1 MIEVVVTGIG
11 LRSSLGDLEQSWH
24 RLCQSQTAIALHRL
38 FPELPTLPLALIGS
52 TPQQLRPLVQIIVQ
66 DALDM
71 AGLQSP
77 LPDCGIAIGSSRGC
91 QGELEFLRQHPEQL
105 SVWPE
110 RLLATATNIAARQ
123 IQTHGPVAA
132 PMAACAT
139 SLWAIAQGY
148 WWLQQGQCQQVLVG
162 AVETPITPLT
172 LASFKRMGAL
182 ATTGCYPFDRDREG
196 LVLGEGGAV
205 FLLETAQSAQ
215 QRQAPLYGRVRG
227 VSLNSDAYHVS
238 APDPQGKMANR
249 MVHNCLARSQLS
261 PADIDYIHAHGT
273 STQRNDRQES
283 QLITQVW
290 GDGTVPVSS
299 TKGATGH
306 TLGASGA
313 LGLAFSLLALRDQ
326 QIPPCVGL
334 RSLEFPLN
342 CVHQAKAASIRN
354 CLILSFGFGGQNAA
368 LAISQVTCD

>member
-1 MIEVVVTGIG
+1 MVDVVITGIG
-11 LRSSLGDLEQSWH
+11 LRSSLGDLEQSWQH
-24 RLCQSQTAIALHRL
+24 LCQGQTAIALQRP
-38 FPELPTLPLALIGS
+38 FPELPILPLALIGS
-52 TPQQLRPLVQIIVQ
+52 TPQQLTPLVQTVVQ
-66 DALDM
+66 DALQM
-71 AGLQSP
+71 SGLSTP
-77 LPDCGIAIGSSRGC
+77 LPNCGVAIGSSRGC
-91 QGELEFLRQHPEQL
+91 QGELEALRQHPEQL

-110 RLLATATNIAARQ
+110 RLLATATNVAARQ
-123 IQTHGPVAA
+123 LQTHGPVAA

-148 WWLQQGQCQQVLVG
+148 FWLQQGECQQVLVG
-162 AVETPITPLT
+162 SVEAPVTPLT

-205 FLLETAQSAQ
+205 FMLETAQSAQ
-215 QRQAPLYGRVRG
+215 RRRAPTYGQIRG
-227 VSLNSDAYHVS
+227 LGFSADAYHVS
-238 APDPQGKMANR
+238 APDPQGRTAQKA
-249 MVHNCLARSQLS
+249 VLDCLRRSQLS

-283 QLITQVW
+283 QLITQIW
-290 GDGTVPVSS
+290 GGQTRPISS

-326 QIPPCVGL
+326 RLPPCVGL
-334 RSLEFPLN
+334 RSLAFPLD
-342 CVHQAKAASIRN
+342 CIRQTQAASIQN
-354 CLILSFGFGGQNAA
+354 CLILSFGFGGQNAV
-368 LAISQVTCD
+368 LAISRS